1 MCIYIYKNM
10 QAKLVQPS
18 IWQTEQTEQQI
29 HTSLGMDGMDGT
41 QHWEK
46 LQQYGF
52 TQDYG
57 AAKLMV

>member
-1 MCIYIYKNM
+1 M